1 MPNFAFWGLASVN
14 YFLYLSSVKLK
25 QNMNVVLLCRVS
37 TNHQDYHRQ
46 VAELTEF
53 SNHQGWKIEKV
64 FANKI
69 SGAKKI
75 EERPEIQEMIA
86 YVREHAIDKVLV
98 LEISRLGRNTLEAL
112 KVIQTLNDAGICL
125 YVKNYNL
132 ETIVNGKINSV
143 ASLICTILLEVAQ
156 MERLTIVERM
166 TSGRNQYIRTCKE
179 NGVKMGRP
187 ATYRKSDDEYRNQY
201 AKEISLLKKRYS
213 LRNIASITGTSLM
226 TLRKLKVKFV

>member
-1 MPNFAFWGLASVN
+1 
-14 YFLYLSSVKLK
+14 
-25 QNMNVVLLCRVS
+25 MNVVLLCRVS

-75 EERPEIQEMIA
+75 EERSEIQEMIA

-112 KVIQTLNDAGICL
+112 KVIQTLND
-125 YVKNYNL
+125 
-132 ETIVNGKINSV
+132 ERTQSV
-143 ASLICTILLEVAQ
+143 HTHL
-156 MERLTIVERM
+156 
-166 TSGRNQYIRTCKE
+166 
-179 NGVKMGRP
+179 
-187 ATYRKSDDEYRNQY
+187 
-201 AKEISLLKKRYS
+201 
-213 LRNIASITGTSLM
+213 
-226 TLRKLKVKFV
+226 

>member
-1 MPNFAFWGLASVN
+1 
-14 YFLYLSSVKLK
+14 
-25 QNMNVVLLCRVS
+25 MNVVLLCRVS

-187 ATYRKSDDEYRNQY
+187 AT
-201 AKEISLLKKRYS
+201 
-213 LRNIASITGTSLM
+213 
-226 TLRKLKVKFV
+226 

>member
-1 MPNFAFWGLASVN
+1 
-14 YFLYLSSVKLK
+14 
-25 QNMNVVLLCRVS
+25 MNVVLLCRVS
-37 TNHQDYHRQ
+37 TNQQDYHRQ
-46 VAELTEF
+46 IAELTEF

-69 SGAKKI
+69 SGAKKV

-132 ETIVNGKINSV
+132 ETIVNGKVNPV
-143 ASLICTILLEVAQ
+143 ASLICTILLEIAQ

-166 TSGRNQYIRTCKE
+166 TSGRNQYIKSCRE
-179 NGVKMGRP
+179 NGIKMGRP
-187 ATYRKSDDEYRNQY
+187 ATYRKSDDEYRLQY
-201 AKEISLLKKRYS
+201 AKAISILRKGTS
-213 LRNIASITGTSLM
+213 LRNTQAITKVSIK
-226 TLRKLKVKFV
+226 TLRKLKEKFIT

>member
-1 MPNFAFWGLASVN
+1 
-14 YFLYLSSVKLK
+14 
-25 QNMNVVLLCRVS
+25 MNVVLLCRVS

-166 TSGRNQYIRTCKE
+166 TSGRNQYIRTCREK
-179 NGVKMGRP
+179 GIKMGRP
-187 ATYRKSDDEYRNQY
+187 ATYRKSDEEYRLQY
-201 AKEISLLKKRYS
+201 AKAIFILRKGTS
-213 LRNIASITGTSLM
+213 LRNTQAITNVSIK
-226 TLRKLKVKFV
+226 TLRKLKEKFITQHAYTSNIV

>member
-1 MPNFAFWGLASVN
+1 
-14 YFLYLSSVKLK
+14 
-25 QNMNVVLLCRVS
+25 MNVVLLCRVS

-46 VAELTEF
+46 IAELTEF

-69 SGAKKI
+69 SSAKKV

-86 YVREHAIDKVLV
+86 YVREHAIDKVVV

-187 ATYRKSDDEYRNQY
+187 TTYRKSDDEYRLQY
-201 AKEISLLKKRYS
+201 AKAISILRKGTS
-213 LRNIASITGTSLM
+213 LRNTQAITKVSIK
-226 TLRKLKVKFV
+226 TLRKLKEKFIT